1 MNFKEKIKAHQKA
14 TYDFTGELIDL
25 ALSGEGVKTEI
36 VKKHVTYG
44 NDYDMEIWKS
54 HYSVKED
61 KPEYYIAIRL
71 RTILERHAKRALTL
85 KAGHQIDD
93 EIIDVY
99 YDGLMRADLQYTVDQ
114 ADKITQ
120 EEVALVEDALGY
132 WDSHDWLFSYNHYKS
147 IAIKV
152 NIEKQKYYAEIVPLI
167 KKALN
172 EAIALVDVTLSEKEI
187 VRYVC
192 QVTTGKTYKE
202 LTKLLGSRVF
212 RIDNQKYYINKFNL
226 SEFEPYKILEIK
238 DDKKFTKSQQDFINM
253 LVALVQLE
261 FDSNNDKPFTLNK
274 AGEPIDINKR
284 YFADKMGLEES
295 AFKKR
300 LVRVQDRWRL
310 NTRKTL

>member
-1 MNFKEKIKAHQKA
+1 MNFKEKIKAHQEG
-14 TYDFTGELIDL
+14 TYDVAGELISL
-25 ALSGEGVKTEI
+25 ALSGDGVKTEI

-44 NDYDMEIWKS
+44 DDYDMEIWQS

-85 KAGHQIDD
+85 KAGHETDD
-93 EIIDVY
+93 EIIDVF
-99 YDGLMRADLQYTVDQ
+99 YDGLLRVGLHYNVDQ
-114 ADKITQ
+114 ADKITK
-120 EEVALVEDALGY
+120 EEVDKVEENLGY
-132 WDSHDWLFSYNHYKS
+132 WDSHDWLNSYNHYKN

-152 NIEKQKYYAEIVPLI
+152 NKEKQKYYAEIIPLVKI
-167 KKALN
+167 ALDD
-172 EAIALVDVTLSEKEI
+172 AIALVDVTLSDKEI
-187 VRYVC
+187 VKYIC

-212 RIDNQKYYINKFNL
+212 RIGKEKYYINEFNL
-226 SEFEPYKILEIK
+226 SRFDPFTILEIR
-238 DDKKFTKSQQDFINM
+238 DDRKFTKSQQEFIDK
-253 LVALVQLE
+253 LVAMVQVE

-284 YFADKMGLEES
+284 YFAEKTGFEES

-300 LVRVQDRWRL
+300 LARVQNVWRL
-310 NTRKTL
+310 NTRKTI